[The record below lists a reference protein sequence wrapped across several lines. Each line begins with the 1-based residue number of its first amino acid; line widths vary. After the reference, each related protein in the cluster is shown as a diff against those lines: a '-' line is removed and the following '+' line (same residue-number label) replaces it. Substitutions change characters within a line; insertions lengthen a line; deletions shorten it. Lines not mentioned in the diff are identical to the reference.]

1 MDDQFEKRLQF
12 FSREG
17 VVDTFQQIRRG
28 IEKESLRV
36 SQSGLI
42 SQEDHPYDLGSALTN
57 PYITTDYSEAL
68 LEFITPAYTE
78 PEKPLKVLE
87 DIHTFVYQHLE
98 DEVLWSSSMPCAMKD
113 EAFIP
118 IAKYGSSNSGRMKE
132 AYRRGLGHRYGR
144 YMQTIAGVHY
154 NFSMPD
160 SFWQHL
166 HQLEGSS
173 NELEKDFISKEY
185 LSLIRNFRRTSWLI
199 PYFFGA
205 SPAICE
211 SYLKGKKTHLDQ
223 LVPNT
228 VYGHYATSLRLG
240 DLGYSNNAQASL
252 NVTYNCIE
260 GYIAGLEHAIQTPE
274 PLYEQIGVIKEGE
287 YRQLNANL
295 LQIENEYY
303 SNIRPKR
310 ITESGERPTKA
321 LHRAGI
327 EYIEVRALD
336 LNIFDPIGISS
347 EQSEFVDC
355 LLLHNLFTESPAI
368 TAREESEIQ
377 ENKRRVVDY
386 GRHPNLRLIHD
397 NREISFVRWAST
409 IFSELKQVAK
419 LLDKSGDTKRY
430 SATINRLAEWIDNPE
445 RTFSARIVKEIRER
459 GDGFFH
465 LAMDYSQQHAKT
477 LRQKTLSASEQQCFL
492 DAAKKS
498 HLKQQEMEQ
507 DTRMTFEQF
516 LAAYYAN

>member
-1 MDDQFEKRLQF
+1 LNEQFEKRLQF

-17 VVDTFQQIRRG
+17 VIETFQGIRRG

-36 SQSGLI
+36 SKNGLI
-42 SQEDHPYDLGSALTN
+42 SQQDHPYDLGSALTN

-78 PEKPLKVLE
+78 PEKPIKVLE

-144 YMQTIAGVHY
+144 FMQTIAGVHY
-154 NFSMPD
+154 NFSLPH

-166 HQLEGSS
+166 NQFEEDSDDLD
-173 NELEKDFISKEY
+173 KDFISCEY

-211 SYLKGKKTHLDQ
+211 SYLQGKKTHLDT

-260 GYIAGLEHAIQTPE
+260 GYIAGLEDAMRTSE
-274 PLYEQIGVIKEGE
+274 PLYEQIGVMKDGE
-287 YRQLNANL
+287 YQQLNANL

-310 ITESGERPTKA
+310 ITKSGERPTKA
-321 LHRAGI
+321 LNRAGV

-336 LNIFDPIGISS
+336 LNIFDPIGFSA

-355 LLLHNLFTESPAI
+355 LLIHNLLTESPPI

-386 GRHPNLRLIHD
+386 GRHPNLRLIRN
-397 NREISFVRWAST
+397 NREISFVRWASN
-409 IFSELKQVAK
+409 IFSELKLVAK
-419 LLDKSGDTKRY
+419 LLDKSGQTERY
-430 SATINRLAEWIDNPE
+430 SATIDRLEEWIDNPE
-445 RTFSARIVKEIRER
+445 MTFSARIVNEIRER

-477 LRQKTLSASEQQCFL
+477 LRGKTLSAAEQQCFL
-492 DAAKKS
+492 DAAKQS

-507 DTRMTFEQF
+507 DNSMSFEQF
-516 LAAYYAN
+516 LAAYFAD